1 MAYRYYPPRLT
12 ELDLPSSGLFY
23 PTAIRQLLTGV
34 YFMELCLAG
43 LFFLVRDTKNKSACT
58 AQAVIMLVAVV
69 LTAVFHYTL
78 NRGLHWSFYRNHLS
92 VMETVA
98 TNQALEP
105 DDALTSSNP
114 VLWVPTDDLG
124 ISADEISRACKEDV
138 FVSNKG
144 AYLERGKLRLD
155 GSPPALS
162 KPRRSTNC

>member
-43 LFFLVRDTKNKSACT
+43 LFFLVRDTENRPACT
-58 AQAVIMLVAVV
+58 AQAVIMLVATV
-69 LTAVFHYTL
+69 LTALFHYTL
-78 NRGLHWSFYRNHLS
+78 NGGLHWPFHYKHLS
-92 VMETVA
+92 EAETGA
-98 TNQALEP
+98 TNQAPEL
-105 DDALTSSNP
+105 DDALTSSSP

-124 ISADEISRACKEDV
+124 ISADEISHACKGDV

-162 KPRRSTNC
+162 KPR